1 MVQYVVRDGQLF
13 YKRPA
18 AVNYDRHHQSRNG
31 MITFMFES
39 RLTLPSEASSNWTG
53 DSRTEATKQ
62 NADASRGVARGYQMK
77 SRMGAA
83 RGNIPVLGGSNGAR
97 AEDRGN
103 KKRNSVRNKQCLA
116 DPTGVMTHLKSPA
129 DLIRV

>member
-18 AVNYDRHHQSRNG
+18 AVDYDRYHQSRNEI
-31 MITFMFES
+31 ITFIIES

-53 DSRTEATKQ
+53 DSRTDATKQ

-83 RGNIPVLGGSNGAR
+83 RGNIPALGGSNGAR
-97 AEDRGN
+97 AEDRRN
-103 KKRNSVRNKQCLA
+103 KKRKSVRNKQCSA
-116 DPTGVMTHLKSPA
+116 DPTGVMTHSKGPA

>member
-1 MVQYVVRDGQLF
+1 MVQSVVLDGQLF

-18 AVNYDRHHQSRNG
+18 AVDYDRHHRSRHG
-31 MITFMFES
+31 IITFIIES
-39 RLTLPSEASSNWTG
+39 RLTLPSEASSSWTG

-83 RGNIPVLGGSNGAR
+83 RGNILVLGGSNGAR
-97 AEDRGN
+97 AEDKVN
-103 KKRNSVRNKQCLA
+103 KKSNSVRNKQRLA
-116 DPTGVMTHLKSPA
+116 DPTGATPH
-129 DLIRV
+129 

>member
-1 MVQYVVRDGQLF
+1 MWSNLSF
-13 YKRPA
+13 A
-18 AVNYDRHHQSRNG
+18 MVNYFIRGPQLSIMKVITNHARNN
-31 MITFMFES
+31 IFES
-39 RLTLPSEASSNWTG
+39 RLTLPSEASSSWTG

-103 KKRNSVRNKQCLA
+103 KKRNSVQNKQCLA
-116 DPTGVMTHLKSPA
+116 DPTGAMSHLISPA